1 MKLFRTS
8 IFFYSHLYFARS
20 TKTIF
25 LHFCYLV
32 TDDDK
37 DEVRCRWAKS
47 NAGECGG
54 ICGGY
59 GLPNAYMFY
68 VRLLSHFYQLNLYVI
83 NQI

>member
-8 IFFYSHLYFARS
+8 LFFYSHLYFATS
-20 TKTIF
+20 TKTMF

-37 DEVRCRWAKS
+37 DEVRCRWARS

-68 VRLLSHFYQLNLYVI
+68 VRLLSHFYQLNLCVI